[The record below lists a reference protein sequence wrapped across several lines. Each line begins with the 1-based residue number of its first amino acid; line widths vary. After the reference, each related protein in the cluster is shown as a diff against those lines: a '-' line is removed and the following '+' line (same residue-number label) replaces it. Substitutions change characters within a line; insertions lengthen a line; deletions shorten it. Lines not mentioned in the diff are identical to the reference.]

1 MKKILHGGKWLT
13 FVVVCLSIPAM
24 ASVNKAAELKGGAP
38 FSGPSAPSFQFAPE
52 FHFDE
57 HLQEYFH
64 PKDEDFK
71 KRYFLEN
78 STFVEA
84 AFFSIKNRYFFFGN
98 VVTNFGM
105 GRQEGAI
112 LLDPRDVDMA
122 FGPTFEYHA
131 DGRNIKAGLDH
142 HCFHQIDVPE
152 WNTLYWNKLFLSY
165 GSSNFRQGDYW
176 KQLGRPGNSGWRERL
191 SWQAGY
197 GYFMHSLGG
206 VLDTNAVSWG
216 HSYVHELSLSARWTF
231 FHDFGWA
238 VFADGESRAR
248 IDRRGAWLWT
258 ETMGCEAMT
267 VRGSFGVSL
276 FVHWI
281 AVDQSI
287 IRENR
292 DKLVEVGAR
301 VFK

>member
-1 MKKILHGGKWLT
+1 M
-13 FVVVCLSIPAM
+13 VDVRRCLSLHPGNGICQQGGGI
-24 ASVNKAAELKGGAP
+24 KGWCAVLRSLRAFLSIRAGVSFRRA
-38 FSGPSAPSFQFAPE
+38 FAGIFPSKGRGF
-52 FHFDE
+52 
-57 HLQEYFH
+57 
-64 PKDEDFK
+64 
-71 KRYFLEN
+71 
-78 STFVEA
+78 
-84 AFFSIKNRYFFFGN
+84 YFFFGN

-206 VLDTNAVSWG
+206 VLDTNALSWG
-216 HSYVHELSLSARWTF
+216 HSYVH
-231 FHDFGWA
+231 
-238 VFADGESRAR
+238 
-248 IDRRGAWLWT
+248 GAWLWT